1 MKTLNQ
7 LYKTLDSCAPFNGD
21 AEKRAKYLEQC
32 LKHIMAIAKNGC
44 KEKRIIET
52 VEESIG
58 WLTPH
63 ETAFAVDYVQN
74 MKVCDGYSEERTK
87 DDHTIPVSTRH
98 VLCGWRGMAGGQG
111 CILPLGHTGGHGF
124 QDGSGSLHNAESR
137 HAEKDARI

>member
-21 AEKRAKYLEQC
+21 AEKRAEYLEQC

-63 ETAFAVDYVQN
+63 ETVFAVECVQN
-74 MKVCDGYSEERTK
+74 TETTQS
-87 DDHTIPVSTRH
+87 
-98 VLCGWRGMAGGQG
+98 A
-111 CILPLGHTGGHGF
+111 TG
-124 QDGSGSLHNAESR
+124 
-137 HAEKDARI
+137 EKL

>member
-7 LYKTLDSCAPFNGD
+7 FYKTLDSCAPFNGD
-21 AEKRAKYLEQC
+21 AEKRAEYLEQC

-74 MKVCDGYSEERTK
+74 AQILPPNRGWFVAFSEWTLGQVAWGLHKLRTK
-87 DDHTIPVSTRH
+87 LENVK
-98 VLCGWRGMAGGQG
+98 VQ
-111 CILPLGHTGGHGF
+111 
-124 QDGSGSLHNAESR
+124 
-137 HAEKDARI
+137 

>member
-21 AEKRAKYLEQC
+21 AEKRAEYLEQC

-63 ETAFAVDYVQN
+63 ETTFAVDYVQN
-74 MKVCDGYSEERTK
+74 TPDIQS
-87 DDHTIPVSTRH
+87 S
-98 VLCGWRGMAGGQG
+98 
-111 CILPLGHTGGHGF
+111 
-124 QDGSGSLHNAESR
+124 GSGSSACSKSPTNTE
-137 HAEKDARI
+137 

>member
-7 LYKTLDSCAPFNGD
+7 FYKTLDSCAPFNGD
-21 AEKRAKYLEQC
+21 AEKRAEYLEQC

-74 MKVCDGYSEERTK
+74 
-87 DDHTIPVSTRH
+87 
-98 VLCGWRGMAGGQG
+98 AQ
-111 CILPLGHTGGHGF
+111 ILPPNRGWLRRI
-124 QDGSGSLHNAESR
+124 LR
-137 HAEKDARI
+137 VDARPSRLGTPQTPN